1 MSVFRFRTPKKT
13 DVYLARFAGDASPAT
28 LSRADTLFDET
39 FPSIREQLYEGYG
52 AIELMV
58 SGLS

>member
-1 MSVFRFRTPKKT
+1 M
-13 DVYLARFAGDASPAT
+13 T
-28 LSRADTLFDET
+28 LSRADALFDET

-58 SGLS
+58 SVDAFWRCSS